1 MRLLT
6 NPSPPCQHKNTYKGC
21 EQEVW
26 EQKKKKRGLGT
37 RKDRVPGSGDES
49 RSNGN
54 AAWCRCVDKGCL
66 GHWQLESF
74 PEKVIIESGCK
85 NCKDPAVRS
94 GKGSGSRTSTGA
106 GGVEE
111 A

>member
-6 NPSPPCQHKNTYKGC
+6 NPSLPCQHKNTYKGC

-26 EQKKKKRGLGT
+26 EHG
-37 RKDRVPGSGDES
+37 DRVPGRGDES
-49 RSNGN
+49 RGNGN

-66 GHWQLESF
+66 GHWQLEHF